1 MIWFLVGFNLI
12 DLSVIKE
19 MKEDFEG
26 ALQACSE
33 GLEILKYSLQP
44 NDPKLKQCRDRCE
57 VLKKIFEVS

>member
-1 MIWFLVGFNLI
+1 
-12 DLSVIKE
+12 